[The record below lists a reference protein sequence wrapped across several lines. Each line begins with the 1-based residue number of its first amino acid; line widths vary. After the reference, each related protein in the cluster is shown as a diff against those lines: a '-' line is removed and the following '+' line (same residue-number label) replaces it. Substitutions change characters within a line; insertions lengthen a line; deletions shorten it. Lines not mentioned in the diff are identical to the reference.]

1 MRNTVF
7 IFALAAGASYYL
19 SRWLIVPPD
28 LLVVWKGA
36 GVALLALWAGL
47 HARSLDGWL
56 ITAAL
61 ALGALGDV
69 LLETHG
75 LAVGAIAFLAGHLV
89 AVGLYLRNRAVPLW
103 HALLIAV
110 AVVAV
115 SWLLPVEREAAT
127 GVAVYAA
134 ALGLM
139 AGTARTSRFPRY
151 KVALGAMLFVL
162 SDLLIFGDGGAFD
175 AKVAGLL
182 IWPTYFIGQAL
193 IAHGVVTTLEREKA

>member
-1 MRNTVF
+1 MRSTVF

-19 SRWLIVPPD
+19 SRWLVIPPD

-36 GVALLALWAGL
+36 GVALLALWAAL
-47 HARSLDGWL
+47 HARSMDGWL

-75 LAVGAIAFLAGHLV
+75 LAIGAIAFLAGHLV
-89 AVGLYLRNRAVPLW
+89 AVGLCLRNRAVPVW
-103 HALLIAV
+103 HALVTAA
-110 AVVAV
+110 AVVVV

-134 ALGLM
+134 GLGLM
-139 AGTARTSRFPRY
+139 AGTARTSRFPRHQ
-151 KVALGAMLFVL
+151 VALGAMLFVL
-162 SDLLIFGDGGAFD
+162 SDLLIFGKGGAFD
-175 AKVAGLL
+175 LRLAELL
-182 IWPTYFIGQAL
+182 IWPTYFAGQAL